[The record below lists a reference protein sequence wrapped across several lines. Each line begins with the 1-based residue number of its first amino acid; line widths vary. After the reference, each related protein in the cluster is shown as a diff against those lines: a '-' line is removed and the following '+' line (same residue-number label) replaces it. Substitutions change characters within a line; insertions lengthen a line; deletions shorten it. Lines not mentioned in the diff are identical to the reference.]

1 MSIEQVSQTDML
13 AEFRER
19 LKKLVEENQQYAAK
33 IKENETVALNFKVL
47 LKLWSIT
54 ILKPCPHLLMR
65 KQWKKRKRKRQN
77 DTRGSNA
84 PFLLRINNL
93 EA

>member
-13 AEFRER
+13 AQFRER

-33 IKENETVALNFKVL
+33 IKENETVAL
-47 LKLWSIT
+47 KLQGAIETLEYYNPQTMS
-54 ILKPCPHLLMR
+54 HLLMR

-84 PFLLRINNL
+84 PFFITHK
-93 EA
+93 

>member
-33 IKENETVALNFKVL
+33 IKENETVAL
-47 LKLWSIT
+47 
-54 ILKPCPHLLMR
+54 KPSRCY
-65 KQWKKRKRKRQN
+65 
-77 DTRGSNA
+77 
-84 PFLLRINNL
+84 
-93 EA
+93 